1 MTRATKVPASGK
13 DRGISPQSG
22 VNFGKKA
29 CDTQTAMEIVKTD
42 AGSNCVPIHSV
53 IPHPTPNSS
62 ASSNSTT
69 TAQPVWYHPK
79 RRHSAKRSESNPM
92 KKPQKNWQ
100 ISACRPPTPLP
111 IAATDF
117 KSPLCDDQSSFRSA
131 NRYSADRR
139 SQHLDSSDQNGKLIQ
154 QKHVR
159 SIRRFHHSAPS
170 HRPSNKSGE
179 LANFSKVAS
188 HYRTIEVTIIY
199 LLVHFSPLQKT
210 QTTLKNNYKKT
221 FCVWVVF

>member
-1 MTRATKVPASGK
+1 
-13 DRGISPQSG
+13 
-22 VNFGKKA
+22 
-29 CDTQTAMEIVKTD
+29 
-42 AGSNCVPIHSV
+42 
-53 IPHPTPNSS
+53 
-62 ASSNSTT
+62 
-69 TAQPVWYHPK
+69 
-79 RRHSAKRSESNPM
+79 M